1 MKNILTAFLLLIFF
15 NAFSQGDLT
24 ITWDQDDIICKESE
38 RAEELIKF
46 SHYRNEFAHQ
56 TDMHYQEINWEIN
69 PANYYIK
76 GEITYYFKSLVPG
89 LTQLILDLSDQL
101 TINNIRRNGLPLTY
115 TLGTDKLLKINLG
128 KTLLNGDYDTLTI
141 NYEGIPDSNG
151 FGSFEQGSHASNPII
166 WTLSEPYGARD
177 WWPNKQDLI
186 DKIDSVDIY
195 ITTPL
200 GNLAASNG
208 KLMSIEESNGNLI
221 HHWRHRYP
229 IVAYLVALSVTNYA
243 AYSQAAF
250 ALVIGIFL
258 HISTAILFETSVQH
272 KYNVKKVLVMAAGII
287 LAYFVS

>member
-1 MKNILTAFLLLIFF
+1 MKNILTAYLLFIFF

-128 KTLLNGDYDTLTI
+128 KTLLNGAYDTLTI